1 MKILLEVIFL
11 LGMLFG
17 GLLSIL
23 LFSEDN
29 TESLFGSFGLTMF
42 IFSFIVFLYLKK
54 RKDD

>member
-29 TESLFGSFGLTMF
+29 TESLSGFFGLMMF